1 MGRSVSTPSNAQ
13 VVTYRALDIDEADD
27 AQWIFDDT
35 LDCYLDIL
43 QRDFPSVTK
52 ADRWIGREDH
62 VVAENGL
69 AQFGI
74 SEYCGLVAYWIVPK
88 EDPYDGRL
96 DGIAKRWIDS
106 IEPKFTRAFGEYRKI
121 GSMSNGEGVYQRI
134 EA

>member
-13 VVTYRALDIDEADD
+13 VVTYKSIDFEDGDD
-27 AQWIFDDT
+27 FEFLVDDFRDH
-35 LDCYLDIL
+35 LRYL
-43 QRDFPSVTK
+43 FPSVVS
-52 ADRWIGREDH
+52 ADSWIGREDH

-106 IEPKFTRAFGEYRKI
+106 IEPKFTRAFGEYRKT

-134 EA
+134 